1 MSLDPEL
8 IEELSLLKRFSLNST
23 AEGISIPA
31 SGDPAVVAAAE
42 RLFEKG
48 IISLSDGGQLT
59 DSGREAVEHMNRLF
73 NQLSPP
79 LEPI

>member
-1 MSLDPEL
+1 MNLGPEL
-8 IEELSLLKRFSLNST
+8 IEELKLLQRISQNPS
-23 AEGISIPA
+23 AEGISISA
-31 SGDPAVVAAAE
+31 AGDPAVVAAAE

-48 IISLSDGGQLT
+48 IISLSDGGHLT
-59 DSGREAVEHMNRLF
+59 DSGREAAEHMNRLF

>member
-1 MSLDPEL
+1 MNVDPEL
-8 IEELSLLKRFSLNST
+8 IEELSLLQRFSQNST
-23 AEGISIPA
+23 AEGISISA
-31 SGDPAVVAAAE
+31 SGDPAVVAAAQ

-48 IISLSDGGQLT
+48 IISLTDGGHLT

>member
-1 MSLDPEL
+1 MNLDPEL
-8 IEELSLLKRFSLNST
+8 IEELNLLQRFSLNST
-23 AEGISIPA
+23 AEGISISA

-48 IISLSDGGQLT
+48 IISLSDGGHLT

>member
-1 MSLDPEL
+1 MQIDPEL
-8 IEELSLLKRFSLNST
+8 IEELSLLKRFSLNSS
-23 AEGISIPA
+23 AEGINISA
-31 SGDPAVVAAAE
+31 AGDPAVVAAAE

-48 IISLSDGGQLT
+48 IISRSDGGHLT

>member
-1 MSLDPEL
+1 MNLDPEL
-8 IEELSLLKRFSLNST
+8 FEELKLLKRISLDST
-23 AEGISIPA
+23 AEGIDISSAAGPA
-31 SGDPAVVAAAE
+31 LIAAAE

-48 IISLSDGGQLT
+48 IISRVDGGQLT
-59 DSGREAVEHMNRLF
+59 DSGREAADHMNRLF

>member
-1 MSLDPEL
+1 MNIDPEL
-8 IEELSLLKRFSLNST
+8 IAELSLLQRISLNST
-23 AEGISIPA
+23 AEGISISA
-31 SGDPAVVAAAE
+31 SGDQAVVAAAE
-42 RLFEKG
+42 RLYEKG
-48 IISLSDGGQLT
+48 IISLSDGGHLT

>member
-1 MSLDPEL
+1 MHIDPEL
-8 IEELSLLKRFSLNST
+8 IGELNLLNRINLNSS
-23 AEGISIPA
+23 AEGINIPA
-31 SGDPAVVAAAE
+31 TGDPAVVAAAG

-48 IISLSDGGQLT
+48 IISRADGGHLT